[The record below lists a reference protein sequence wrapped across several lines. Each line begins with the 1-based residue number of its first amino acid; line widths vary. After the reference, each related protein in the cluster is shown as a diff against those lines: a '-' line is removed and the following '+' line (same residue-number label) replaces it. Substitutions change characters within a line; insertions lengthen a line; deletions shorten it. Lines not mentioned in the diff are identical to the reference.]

1 MSSNF
6 RAPPIRSSDEIDLV
20 VFFKSLWPQKKL
32 LLLIT
37 LAGGLIAASYAFL
50 ATPKYEISAVLRP
63 AAINELDALNRS
75 EVYQLSPGDALLKV
89 GASLESYDTRLAFF
103 RANQNLFE
111 KFVRPGQTLEQSFE
125 AFNRDSI
132 NLTMPDSDKKTSLN
146 AYVKLHMTYPKG
158 IDGVAIMNGFVD
170 YAISNEREQIAA
182 DVNVIVKNRLNE
194 IKGKFDSARFNYNV
208 DKEAKIA
215 TLREVDSLKRAQLQD
230 ELKALRTQLK
240 ALRNDRIDQLKEAIG
255 IAKSLGIQK
264 PTTPSSFGES
274 VNAGGGS
281 VIRTEVTNQQVPLYF
296 MGVDALKAEL
306 VALDQRRSDDFTD
319 PRVSQIAKELQL
331 LASNREVEVLNARK
345 NEDVFL
351 AGVQPL
357 RAELARLSNLNTDM
371 TGLKLVTVDQQALEP
386 LAPVS
391 PNRILVIALGLFA
404 GLVLGI
410 CIALSRLI
418 FGAGSTHAK
427 IRATASSVPLLQ
439 PRGQGDAVSDTAHAG
454 RSLSN

>member
-1 MSSNF
+1 M
-6 RAPPIRSSDEIDLV
+6 
-20 VFFKSLWPQKKL
+20 
-32 LLLIT
+32 T

-63 AAINELDALNRS
+63 AAINDLDALNRS
-75 EVYQLSPGDALLKV
+75 EVYQLSPADALLKV

-103 RANQNLFE
+103 RANQNLFQ

-215 TLREVDSLKRAQLQD
+215 LLREVDSLKRAQLQD

-264 PTTPSSFGES
+264 PTTPSLFGES

-281 VIRTEVTNQQVPLYF
+281 VVRTEVNNQQVPLYF
-296 MGVDALKAEL
+296 MGVEALKAEL

-331 LASNREVEVLNARK
+331 LASNREIEVLSARK

-371 TGLKLVTVDQQALEP
+371 AGLKLVTVDQQALEP

-391 PNRILVIALGLFA
+391 PNRILIIALGLFA

-418 FGAGSTHAK
+418 FGAGGTHA
-427 IRATASSVPLLQ
+427 RMVAAGSSVPLLQ
-439 PRGQGDAVSDTAHAG
+439 PRTQGDAVSDTAHAE